1 VTNLTPRPLQDE
13 PRSPEGD
20 NQPILSRQPGAASR
34 WLVLAI
40 IVIAIG
46 AFYALG
52 LHRHLSWESVRAN
65 IHSWQASARE
75 NLLLSLGVFFAV
87 YVAVATLSLPV
98 AGMLSLVA
106 GALFG
111 LALGVPLVSISAT
124 LGATGAFLLARYLLR
139 DAVQRRFGD
148 RLAAI
153 NRGVERDGAYY
164 LFTLRLTPAVPFFL
178 INLGMALTPM
188 RATTFAL
195 ISWVGMLPASFV
207 FINAGTELGK
217 VETPSDILS
226 PGVILALVLLGML
239 PLVLRLL
246 VRRFGR
252 TQESTRSL

>member
-1 VTNLTPRPLQDE
+1 MQE
-13 PRSPEGD
+13 D
-20 NQPILSRQPGAASR
+20 NQPISPRQPRIGSR

-40 IVIAIG
+40 IVVAIG

-52 LHRHLSWESVRAN
+52 LHRYLSWESVKAN
-65 IHSWQASARE
+65 LDSWKTAARE

-87 YVAVATLSLPV
+87 YVTVTTLSLPV

-111 LALGVPLVSISAT
+111 LEVGVPLVSISAT
-124 LGATGAFLLARYLLR
+124 LGGTGAFLLARYLLR

-148 RLAAI
+148 RLATI
-153 NRGVERDGAYY
+153 NRGVEWDGGYY

-178 INLGMALTPM
+178 VNLGMALTPM

-195 ISWVGMLPASFV
+195 VSWVGMLPGSFV

-217 VETPSDILS
+217 VETPADILS
-226 PGVILALVLLGML
+226 PHVILALVLLGVL
-239 PLVLRLL
+239 PLLLRLL
-246 VRRFGR
+246 VRRMGR